1 MTGQA
6 KQLKAMWD
14 EAAVGVGDQGSR
26 QWSVAVLV
34 TNSVPM
40 VAVVHP
46 VVVVAHP
53 APTVVVVVHSAQT
66 VDAVVHSAKVVVVV
80 HSADESEYNFPLK
93 GTPPNSH
100 TGPGPAET
108 C

>member
-14 EAAVGVGDQGSR
+14 EAALVVGDQGR
-26 QWSVAVLV
+26 QKSVVVLV
-34 TNSVPM
+34 THSAPM
-40 VAVVHP
+40 MAVVHP

-80 HSADESEYNFPLK
+80 HSADESEYKSPLK